1 MSLSPTSMSEV
12 IYEIVVFDLDSL
24 SERTGLDR
32 PNVSPRLR
40 SELALL
46 FQTAVLG
53 AAAQGLAREWT
64 T

>member
-1 MSLSPTSMSEV
+1 MSDLHAAIVEV
-12 IYEIVVFDLDSL
+12 LRMDLTAL
-24 SERTGLDR
+24 AERTGLDR

-46 FQTAVLG
+46 FQTAILG
-53 AAAQGLAREWT
+53 AAARGLAREWT